1 MDFGL
6 DAPFRYHDRGEDIMK
21 TDFRR
26 SFLYVPGDSER
37 MLQKAVGVDSDVLVL
52 NLEDGVSA
60 TKKDAAR
67 ENVAKA
73 LKTIDFGNHEVV
85 VRINPLNSSWGQHDL
100 AWIVPCRPDG
110 ICLPKVE
117 KAAGIEAAEKAIVDL
132 ERSHGLQEGGV
143 LLHAMIES
151 AAGVLH
157 APDISI
163 SSPRVASLVFGSAD
177 YINDVHCRPEDNR
190 SELSLALQMI
200 VTAARAAG
208 IDAVDAPCFDI
219 RNFALLQSESLQ
231 GRRLGFSGKSA
242 LHPCQLEIINGIFDI
257 TSEEITW
264 AERVI
269 AELDEAE
276 NRGRALTT
284 FEGKLLDNPH
294 RSAAQRILRRRKA
307 P

>member
-1 MDFGL
+1 MGGL
-6 DAPFRYHDRGEDIMK
+6 MK
-21 TDFRR
+21 TDSRR

-52 NLEDGVSA
+52 NLEDGVSSS
-60 TKKDAAR
+60 KKEAAR
-67 ENVAKA
+67 LNVAKA
-73 LKTIDFGNHEVV
+73 LKTTNFGRHEVI
-85 VRINPLNSSWGQHDL
+85 VRINHPGSSLGQQDL
-100 AWIVPCRPDG
+100 ASIVPCGPDG

-117 KAAGIEAAEKAIVDL
+117 KDADLVDTERTIAEL
-132 ERSHGLQEGGV
+132 EQHYGQQEGNI

-157 APDISI
+157 AHEIAVA
-163 SSPRVASLVFGSAD
+163 SPRVASLVFGSAD
-177 YINDVHCRPEDNR
+177 YANDVHCRPEDDR
-190 SELSLALQMI
+190 SELWLALQMI
-200 VTAARAAG
+200 VTSARAAG
-208 IDAVDAPCFDI
+208 IDAIDAPCFDI
-219 RNFALLQSESLQ
+219 RNDDLLQSESLHA
-231 GRRLGFSGKSA
+231 RRLGFSGKSA
-242 LHPCQLEIINGIFDI
+242 LHPDQLEIINRIFDVTI
-257 TSEEITW
+257 EEIAW

-294 RSAAQRILRRRKA
+294 RAAALRILGRKKT

>member
-6 DAPFRYHDRGEDIMK
+6 LMPFRYYGRGEKRMK

-37 MLQKAVGVDSDVLVL
+37 MLQKAVGVNSDVLVL
-52 NLEDGVSA
+52 NLEDGVSSA
-60 TKKDAAR
+60 KKDAAR
-67 ENVAKA
+67 ENVARA

-85 VRINPLNSSWGQHDL
+85 VRINPLNSSLGQNDL
-100 AWIVPCRPDG
+100 EAIVPCRPDG

-117 KAAGIEAAEKAIVDL
+117 GAADVAETEKAIGDL
-132 ERSHGLQEGGV
+132 ERSHGLREGSV

-151 AAGVLH
+151 AAGVLR

-163 SSPRVASLVFGSAD
+163 SSPRMASLVFGSAD
-177 YINDVHCRPEDNR
+177 YINDVHCRPEDDR
-190 SELSLALQMI
+190 SELLLALQLI
-200 VTAARAAG
+200 VTSARAAG
-208 IDAVDAPCFDI
+208 IDAMDAPCFDI
-219 RNFALLQSESLQ
+219 RNSALLQSEALQ
-231 GRRLGFSGKSA
+231 ARRLGFSGKSA
-242 LHPCQLEIINGIFDI
+242 LHPDQLEIINRIFDV
-257 TSEEITW
+257 TSEEIAW
-264 AERVI
+264 AARVI

-294 RSAAQRILRRRKA
+294 RLAAERILRRGKM